1 MTQPKRRS
9 RRKPKVEPGPVIN
22 PAPAGAEGGTFQP
35 LSQIDIQRIV
45 DAAYTVLENTGIEV
59 TPSPCRDTFEQAGC
73 RIDTEKNRV
82 FIPPHLIDQ
91 ARKVARPEVLLAGRD
106 EQYDLNLGGRK
117 VYLGTGGQA
126 VKILDIDDTVRETT
140 LADNYHIGRLVDT
153 LDHVHFY
160 MRPVVCRDLTNEQL
174 DINQLYACMSAT
186 KKHVMSNA
194 YFPENVAD
202 LRRMGE
208 LIVGGKEAFDE
219 RPPLSFTACWTVSPL
234 RYAMETVEILDEIIE
249 HNIPVV
255 LSSAP
260 QAGATSPASLAG
272 TLVQLTAE
280 QLSGFTYVNL
290 KRPGY
295 PAIMGCV
302 PAQADLRTGSFTGGS
317 AEFALLNAACAQI
330 AQFLNLPIYNSS
342 GIADSKVGDAQA
354 GFEKGITTATAAL
367 AGSNYVHHSAGF
379 LESLLTV
386 AYEQYVIDNDI
397 NGAVMRLTRGI
408 EVTDASLAV
417 DVIHDVCNGDNHF
430 LGHQHTRDLMNS
442 EYLYPSLFDR
452 KTRDDWDEA
461 GSQDIRQVAKLRAD
475 RTLSEH
481 WPEIIS
487 DEIDAQLREEFEIL
501 LPRELMKPGGWVRTT
516 KG

>member
-1 MTQPKRRS
+1 MSQAKRRT
-9 RRKPKVEPGPVIN
+9 RRGNAVVKPAAPN
-22 PAPAGAEGGTFQP
+22 PAPAGTEGGSFQP
-35 LSQIDIQRIV
+35 LSQQDIQRIV
-45 DAAYTVLENTGIEV
+45 EAAYRVLERTGVEV
-59 TPSPCRDTFEQAGC
+59 GPSPCRDLFAANGC
-73 RIDTEKNRV
+73 RIDEANNRV
-82 FIPPHLIDQ
+82 HIPAELIDKARST
-91 ARKVARPEVLLAGRD
+91 ARKEVLLAGRD
-106 EQYDLNLGGRK
+106 ERFDLKLGGRK

-126 VKILDIDDTVRETT
+126 VKILDLDDKVRETS
-140 LADNYHIGRLVDT
+140 LVDNYHIGRLVDT
-153 LDHVHFY
+153 LDHIHFY
-160 MRPVVCRDLTNEQL
+160 MRPVVCRDLDNEQI

-194 YFPENVAD
+194 YLPEKVGE

-208 LIVGGKEAFDE
+208 IIVGGKEAFDE

-234 RYAMETVEILDEIIE
+234 RYAMETVEILDEIID
-249 HNIPVV
+249 HNVPVV

-302 PAQADLRTGSFTGGS
+302 PAQADLRTGAFTGGS

-330 AQFLNLPIYNSS
+330 AQYLELPIYNSS
-342 GIADSKVGDAQA
+342 GIADSKVGD
-354 GFEKGITTATAAL
+354 FEKGITTATAAL

-386 AYEQYVIDNDI
+386 AYEQYVIDNDV

-408 EVTDASLAV
+408 EVTEESLAE
-417 DVIHDVCNGDNHF
+417 DVIHDVCTGENHF
-430 LGHQHTRDLMNS
+430 LGHSHTIGLMNS

-452 KTRDDWDEA
+452 KTRDDRAEA
-461 GSQDIRQVAKLRAD
+461 GSLDIRTVAKQQAAKV
-475 RTLSEH
+475 LSSH
-481 WPEIIS
+481 YPQIIS
-487 DEIDAQLREEFEIL
+487 EEIDAQLREEFDIL
-501 LPRELMKPGGWVRTT
+501 LPREAMQPGGWQPPQ
-516 KG
+516 